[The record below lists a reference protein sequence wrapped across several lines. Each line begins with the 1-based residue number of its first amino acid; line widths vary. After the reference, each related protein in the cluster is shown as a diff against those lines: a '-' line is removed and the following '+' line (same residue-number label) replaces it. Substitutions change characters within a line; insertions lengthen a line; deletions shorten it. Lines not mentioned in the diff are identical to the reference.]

1 MITKRKSL
9 VISRVHVFFSAWV
22 LYAGYYICRKDI
34 NSGSGPG
41 ISHFAVS
48 LICFGAA
55 YAGSQFVGGM
65 LADSFGAHRTA
76 LTGAGISI
84 LCTSFLAFHFAPAF
98 ELMLM
103 LGNGLGQG
111 LGWPSMLRLLGE
123 WFTRGERDRV
133 LGWWS
138 TSYCLG
144 GVIATSLTEWLAMR
158 AHAAPFSFFQPV
170 YLAPSIV
177 LLLAA
182 LFFYWQTAHLVEPA
196 PAQSA
201 SALTACQPRRTQI
214 RAWAEIL
221 TNRKIQV
228 ISVVYFFLKMT
239 RYTLLF
245 WLPLYLTSSLGYS
258 QRSAENFASYFELL
272 GFIGPIAVAYA
283 VQQWFG
289 QRRMVL
295 GAGMLFA
302 LAFVCLLHPVLAAG
316 GWFTTIASIS
326 FMGILIY
333 GADVLLS
340 AMAVLD
346 AVPNDLLG
354 HAAGFVNGIGSIG
367 QTLSPFLVT
376 VFVLRFGWIRLFD
389 LFVFFALAAGTFAAG
404 ARLQTDQPLAIN
416 RSAG

>member
-1 MITKRKSL
+1 VITERKSL
-9 VISRVHVFFSAWV
+9 AVSRSRVFLSSWV

-34 NSGSGPG
+34 SASTGPG
-41 ISHFAVS
+41 ISHFAIS

-55 YAGSQFVGGM
+55 YAGSQFAGGM
-65 LADSFGAHRTA
+65 LADGFGARLTA

-84 LCTSFLAFHFAPAF
+84 LCTGLLAFHFAPAF
-98 ELMLM
+98 QLMLL

-123 WFTRGERDRV
+123 WFARGERDRI

-144 GVIATSLTEWLAMR
+144 GVLATSLTEWLAMR
-158 AHAAPFSFFQPV
+158 ARMSPFSVFQPLDLV
-170 YLAPSIV
+170 PSVV
-177 LLLAA
+177 LLLVAV
-182 LFFYWQTAHLVEPA
+182 FFYRQTTHLAESA

-201 SALTACQPRRTQI
+201 SALSASRSGTTQTG
-214 RAWAEIL
+214 AWAEIL
-221 TNRKIQV
+221 ANRKIQV

-258 QRSAENFASYFELL
+258 QRSAENFASYFELF
-272 GFIGPIAVAYA
+272 GFIGPLAVAYA
-283 VQQWFG
+283 VQRWFS
-289 QRRMVL
+289 QRRLVL

-316 GWFTTIASIS
+316 GWFATVASIS

-346 AVPNDLLG
+346 AVPDNLLG
-354 HAAGFVNGIGSIG
+354 RAAGFVNGIGSIG

-376 VFVLRFGWIRLFD
+376 VFVLRFGWTRLFD
-389 LFVFFALAAGTFAAG
+389 LFVFFALAAGAFAAS